1 MTLWGGAF
9 SQPTDDA
16 VRKLNDSLRF
26 DWRLYDVDITGSIAW
41 ARAIADA
48 GILSESERDALIDGL
63 EQVRAEFAGGEFAPG
78 PDDEDIHTAVER
90 RLTEIAGPVGGK
102 LHTGRSRNDQVATDV
117 LLWLFDAQA
126 QLSGYIVNLA
136 ATLLNQARQYPH
148 AVMPG
153 HTHFQPAQ
161 PVTAAHWLLSHFWAL
176 ARDAARIALLADSWR
191 GKCPLGSGALTGSP
205 YRIDRQQLAESLG
218 FRRASPNSLDA
229 VADRD
234 HAAEFLF
241 ALALLG
247 THLSRLAEDLIIYAH
262 PSFGFVQLDE
272 RYSTGSS
279 IMPQKR
285 NPDPL
290 ELARGKAGR
299 LIGHLAGLLAT
310 LKGLPS
316 GYNKDLQE
324 DKEPLFDA
332 YDTLIALFP
341 PLIGLVNTLTLNPAA
356 MRAALV
362 ESMLATDVA
371 DYLVGK
377 GIPFRQGH
385 EIAGRVV
392 RLAEAKGVA
401 LSGLTLDDFRRFSDA
416 FAPDVLTLFDFDAA
430 VKRRAILGGTG
441 DFEGQVQRAEV
452 WLSRQKGYP
461 NIAPS
466 TTDV

>member
-41 ARAIADA
+41 AQASIDA
-48 GILSESERDALIDGL
+48 GILTESERDTLIDGL
-63 EQVRAEFAGGEFAPG
+63 EQVRAEFVGGEFAPE
-78 PDDEDIHTAVER
+78 PTDEDIHTAVER
-90 RLTEIAGPVGGK
+90 RLTEIVGAVGGK
-102 LHTGRSRNDQVATDV
+102 LHTGRSRNDQVATDI
-117 LLWLFDAQA
+117 LLWLLEAQA
-126 QLSGYIVNLA
+126 RLSGEITHLA
-136 ATLLNQARQYPH
+136 AALLNQAKQYPD

-161 PVTAAHWLLSHFWAL
+161 PITAAHWLLSHFWAL
-176 ARDAARIALLADSWR
+176 VRDVDRIAQFADSWR
-191 GKCPLGSGALTGSP
+191 EKCPLGSGALAGSP
-205 YRIDRQQLAESLG
+205 YRIDRQSLAERLG
-218 FRRASPNSLDA
+218 FRHASLNSLDS

-234 HAAEFLF
+234 HIAEFLF

-262 PSFGFVQLDE
+262 PRFGFIQLDE

-290 ELARGKAGR
+290 ELARGKSGR
-299 LIGHLAGLLAT
+299 LIGHLTGLLAT

-332 YDTLIALFP
+332 YDTLMVLFP
-341 PLIGLVNTLTLNPAA
+341 PLTGLIDTLTLNPGN
-356 MRAALV
+356 MRAALI

-385 EIAGRVV
+385 EIAGKVV
-392 RLAEAKGVA
+392 RLAEEKGVA
-401 LSGLTLDDFRRFSDA
+401 LSALMLDDFLGLSETFE
-416 FAPDVLTLFDFDAA
+416 PDVLTLFDFDEA
-430 VKRRAILGGTG
+430 VKRRDILGGTG
-441 DFEGQVQRAEV
+441 DFAGQVQRAEA
-452 WLSRQKGYP
+452 WLADR
-461 NIAPS
+461 S
-466 TTDV
+466 TSLFS